1 LPSVGIPH
9 LRKTIAGAQPRLSLP
24 RSELATPLSLAR
36 SAAATTS
43 RAPAASDRPPPRSRA
58 ASVWCLELGPPR
70 STASGCPGRVGPSP
84 PVVSVRR
91 PGRLAPPRAWAAA
104 SSSYGHCLV
113 ELGSSSPS
121 ATAPALP
128 AAPST
133 SASPTVKSH
142 RSVALAARP
151 DCRSCAAACCRPPVL
166 PSAFTG
172 RRPAELLLA
181 GRPEV
186 CCCR

>member
-1 LPSVGIPH
+1 VN
-9 LRKTIAGAQPRLSLP
+9 
-24 RSELATPLSLAR
+24 LAR
-36 SAAATTS
+36 KENSENNRKNNLQTNFSNFGVRLDGISIYIRAMQGVAGDNEPDS
-43 RAPAASDRPPPRSRA
+43 RTCDKESGIYVASVRRLQQSWCAAPAASVCCPSR
-58 ASVWCLELGPPR
+58 L
-70 STASGCPGRVGPSP
+70 T
-84 PVVSVRR
+84 
-91 PGRLAPPRAWAAA
+91 PPRAWAAA

-172 RRPAELLLA
+172 RRPAALLLA